1 MPEDIREVLAYTREH
16 FGQLQAER
24 YAELIIET
32 QRVLLEQPTLGR
44 RRDDVV
50 PGLRVVQIGLP
61 DRPGAHGFLYRV
73 KGEWVEVARL
83 VHLASYLPRQ
93 IPSDF

>member
-1 MPEDIREVLAYTREH
+1 MKLWLHSRVPEDTRQVLAYTREH

-50 PGLRVVQIGLP
+50 PGSGSCRSACRIARVHTVSST
-61 DRPGAHGFLYRV
+61 
-73 KGEWVEVARL
+73 E
-83 VHLASYLPRQ
+83 
-93 IPSDF
+93 